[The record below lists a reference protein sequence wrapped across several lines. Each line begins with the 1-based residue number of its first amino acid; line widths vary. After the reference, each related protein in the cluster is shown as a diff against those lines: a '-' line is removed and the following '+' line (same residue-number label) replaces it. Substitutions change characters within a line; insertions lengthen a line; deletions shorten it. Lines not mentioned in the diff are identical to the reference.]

1 MATKTSPRRT
11 RPHAV
16 QVRFSER
23 EYAALQAAA
32 GASFLS
38 VGSFVRRHL
47 LMQMLAG
54 GSEPA

>member
-1 MATKTSPRRT
+1 
-11 RPHAV
+11 V